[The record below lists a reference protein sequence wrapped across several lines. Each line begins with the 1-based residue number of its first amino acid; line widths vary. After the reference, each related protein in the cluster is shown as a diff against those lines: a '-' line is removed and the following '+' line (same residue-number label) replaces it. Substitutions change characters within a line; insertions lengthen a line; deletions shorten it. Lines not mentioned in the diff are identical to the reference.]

1 MVVTE
6 KQPYF
11 SSKYLFLK
19 IELILGNGVYL
30 ISYYDESYDRAIVRS
45 SLIDKFSLVRLD
57 DIRPVLNN

>member
-1 MVVTE
+1 M
-6 KQPYF
+6 
-11 SSKYLFLK
+11 LK

-30 ISYYDESYDRAIVRS
+30 ISYYDESYDSAIVRS